1 MLFDGTR
8 QRYNCLV
15 IPPFDSNGALPVGQH
30 DCEWDE
36 FVERFEGKADNKRR
50 RRLIL
55 GLAQMCVLLN
65 KAGCLAVWVD
75 GSFVTRERWPKDFDL
90 CYDSEAVDV
99 EKLDPLI
106 SDLSSGRSLQKRYF
120 GGEALP
126 HDMLFRPNGE
136 TVLEAFTRDKRGE
149 RKGLVHLSL
158 VDAQVTLREWIIRRQ
173 SEQQET
179 L

>member
-1 MLFDGTR
+1 M
-8 QRYNCLV
+8 
-15 IPPFDSNGALPVGQH
+15 IPPFDPNGALPEGQH
-30 DCEWDE
+30 VCEWDE

-55 GLAQMCVLLN
+55 GLAQVCVLLN
-65 KAGCLAVWVD
+65 RAGCLMVWVD

-90 CYDSEAVDV
+90 RYDSDEADR

-126 HDMLFRPNGE
+126 HDMPFRPNGE
-136 TVLEAFTRDKRGE
+136 TILEAFERDRRGD
-149 RKGLVHLSL
+149 RKGLIQLNL
-158 VDAQVTLREWIIRRQ
+158 TDAEVTLREWIIRRQ

-179 L
+179 P